1 MRAKEYENTSAK
13 VCIRLFLFSWFRCI
27 YICLYVFSHFMVPMY
42 ARSVYALISQRS
54 SWKVVV
60 TGEIKWGC
68 NRARAKRYVRRATHD
83 QVLRWHINL
92 QDKQNEGQ
100 LSSGGQAGVLQFY
113 FYTHPDPIFQWL
125 NKNRF
130 FQMSVQYC
138 SRRCFVMVTCCIFCY
153 VIATSIEKASISCT
167 FSIFT
172 GISWNRL
179 CERSVKMETDH

>member
-1 MRAKEYENTSAK
+1 MHIYLF
-13 VCIRLFLFSWFRCI
+13 VCLFSFLGSDVCQ
-27 YICLYVFSHFMVPMY
+27 V
-42 ARSVYALISQRS
+42 ISQRS

-68 NRARAKRYVRRATHD
+68 NRARAKRYVRRATRD
-83 QVLRWHINL
+83 QVLRWHINF
-92 QDKQNEGQ
+92 QDQQNEGQ

-113 FYTHPDPIFQWL
+113 FYTHPDPIFPWL

-153 VIATSIEKASISCT
+153 VIATSIEKVSISCT
-167 FSIFT
+167 ISIFT
-172 GISWNRL
+172 GISWKRL
-179 CERSVKMETDH
+179 CERSVKWTRSTSFSLRTTCVNSFTLTVVLRQLFV